1 LVAKGVFAVEGAQSS
16 LAMASL
22 HCHHFKKNLKMVGG
36 FG

>member
-16 LAMASL
+16 LAMASPMPSL
-22 HCHHFKKNLKMVGG
+22 FFKNKMVGG